1 MILSKNQLIK
11 VKCKINKNLNLHLEN
26 FLYNPAL
33 NLKNKGTVMLE
44 GIIRDSMTKQATK
57 TLRREGYLIAN
68 IYGKGLEN
76 VAAAFK
82 KNEFIKF
89 LRNKETLAFDVK
101 LGGNVL
107 KVVVKEYQKCPLTS
121 ELLHVDLM
129 VAQAGVKTSYAI
141 PVKAVGTAKG
151 LKNKGLLMVHTR
163 RIPVKSTI
171 ENLPNEIV
179 LDVTNLDTGDNILIR
194 DIQFPANVDCY
205 LDPRVPVVGVI
216 KAK

>member
-1 MILSKNQLIK
+1 
-11 VKCKINKNLNLHLEN
+11 
-26 FLYNPAL
+26 
-33 NLKNKGTVMLE
+33 MLE

-129 VAQAGVKTSYAI
+129 VAQAGVRTSYSI

-205 LDPRVPVVGVI
+205 LDPRVPVVGVV

>member
-1 MILSKNQLIK
+1 
-11 VKCKINKNLNLHLEN
+11 
-26 FLYNPAL
+26 
-33 NLKNKGTVMLE
+33 MLE

-76 VAAAFK
+76 ISAAFK

-89 LRNKETLAFDVK
+89 LRNKETLAFDVN
-101 LGGNVL
+101 LAGNIV
-107 KVVVKEYQKCPLTS
+107 KVVVQEYQKCPLTS

-129 VAQAGVKTSYAI
+129 VAQAGVKTSYKI
-141 PVKAVGTAKG
+141 PVKTTGIAKG
-151 LKNKGLLMVHTR
+151 LKNKGLLMIHTKR
-163 RIPVKSTI
+163 VPVKCTI
-171 ENLPNEIV
+171 EQLPNDIT
-179 LDVTNLDTGDNILIR
+179 LDVTDLDTGDNILIR
-194 DIQFPANVDCY
+194 DLTLPESLECF